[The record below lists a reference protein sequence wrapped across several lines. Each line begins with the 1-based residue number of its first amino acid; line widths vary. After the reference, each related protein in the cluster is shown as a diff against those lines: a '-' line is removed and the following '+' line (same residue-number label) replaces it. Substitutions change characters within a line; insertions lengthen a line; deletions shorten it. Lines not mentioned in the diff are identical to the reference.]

1 MFQNQQLYV
10 NPFTMN
16 LAKERR
22 MNLEQLQ
29 ISMNVLLGTK
39 ISSVLLQSTYW
50 LILITLYTSTVAAT
64 PGQFSSPYKV
74 YHSVQLGSVYTK
86 RQHQRCDNSA
96 MTLAILKT
104 MESLENGLQPHSLA
118 TPLFSM
124 KTESLAS
131 LQSCRDIDA
140 DAWCK

>member
-50 LILITLYTSTVAAT
+50 LILITLYTIAVAAT

-74 YHSVQLGSVYTK
+74 YHSVQLDTDFFN
-86 RQHQRCDNSA
+86 Q
-96 MTLAILKT
+96 L
-104 MESLENGLQPHSLA
+104 
-118 TPLFSM
+118 
-124 KTESLAS
+124 
-131 LQSCRDIDA
+131 
-140 DAWCK
+140 